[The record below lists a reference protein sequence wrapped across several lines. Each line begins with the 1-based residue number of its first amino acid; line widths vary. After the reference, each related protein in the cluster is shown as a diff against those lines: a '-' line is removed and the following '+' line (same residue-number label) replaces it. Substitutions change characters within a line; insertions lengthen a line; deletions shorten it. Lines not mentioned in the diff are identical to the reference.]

1 MNLLYLFVN
10 CRHSE
15 WDLNLDN
22 ESEGKEDLVL
32 VLPVDSIDSEQFFII
47 SKTVLNLTLIAVSG
61 VVNVSFA
68 PVLVNEAQTKNPS
81 VAWVHAFGSLHRPD
95 WHLRVEVECLGVVMW
110 HDGTLKYRRLLPV
123 R

>member
-1 MNLLYLFVN
+1 MLYLFVN

-32 VLPVDSIDSEQFFII
+32 VLPVDSIDAEQFFII

-68 PVLVNEAQTKNPS
+68 PVLVNEAQT
-81 VAWVHAFGSLHRPD
+81 
-95 WHLRVEVECLGVVMW
+95 
-110 HDGTLKYRRLLPV
+110 
-123 R
+123 